1 LQKEHYFISTAIKLK
16 EISSEI
22 ELRRAWKA
30 LRFQYPQIAALP
42 DSSGSR
48 FTYTVPSPEDI
59 ETWMRDT
66 FIVASETSSVST
78 LYSTLTPSPL
88 FKLYYLPHSKNILFR
103 TPHCRI
109 DGTGIRQLQDVYLR
123 ILTDGP
129 VDYVFDGSEGSR
141 LLPSLD
147 EAASVTQETTPEI
160 RRAVGE
166 ELGIFTA
173 GQPSIS
179 IPTLPNALPATT
191 REYRIELTREYRIEL
206 PADLTCRIISACK
219 ARGLTVTTAAH
230 AALVIATLPYAQ
242 HNFDPA
248 TRGLGGENI
257 PPLAYLICVSTYLCP
272 GTASMQ
278 LRAYTTQGCR
288 SALI

>member
-1 LQKEHYFISTAIKLK
+1 MPWREVSPGRYEREFDSLECFYLRIAAAGAPLQKEHYFISTAIKLK

-66 FIVASETSSVST
+66 FIVASETGSVST

-103 TPHCRI
+103 TPHWRI
-109 DGTGIRQLQDVYLR
+109 DGTGIKQLQDVYLR
-123 ILTDGP
+123 ILADGP

-147 EAASVTQETTPEI
+147 EAASVPQETTPEI

-179 IPTLPNALPATT
+179 IPTLPNALPAA
-191 REYRIELTREYRIEL
+191 TREYRIEL

-230 AALVIATLPYAQ
+230 AALIIATLLLVSQGAC
-242 HNFDPA
+242 A
-248 TRGLGGENI
+248 KAGVKRLVV
-257 PPLAYLICVSTYLCP
+257 LID
-272 GTASMQ
+272 
-278 LRAYTTQGCR
+278 
-288 SALI
+288 